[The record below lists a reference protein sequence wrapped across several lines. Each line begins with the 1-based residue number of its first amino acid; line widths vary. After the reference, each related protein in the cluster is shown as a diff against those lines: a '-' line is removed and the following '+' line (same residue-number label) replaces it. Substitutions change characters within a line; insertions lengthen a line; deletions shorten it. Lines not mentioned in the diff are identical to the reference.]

1 MIPEESLQIILGS
14 SERQFEDVSSIG
26 RVQGDSL
33 DRNYLMKWAKSL
45 EVEDLMS
52 RLLSEIPKGKK

>member
-1 MIPEESLQIILGS
+1 MGS
-14 SERQFEDVSSIG
+14 SERQFEDALSIG

>member
-1 MIPEESLQIILGS
+1 MES
-14 SERQFEDVSSIG
+14 SERQFEDAVNIG

-45 EVEDLMS
+45 EVEDLMG
-52 RLLSEIPKGKK
+52 RLLSEITKEER